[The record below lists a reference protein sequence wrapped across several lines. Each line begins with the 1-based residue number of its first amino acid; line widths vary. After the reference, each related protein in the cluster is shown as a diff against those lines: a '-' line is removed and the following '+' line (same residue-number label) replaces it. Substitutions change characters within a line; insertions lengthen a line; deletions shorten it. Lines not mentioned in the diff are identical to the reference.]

1 MLDFSTSAC
10 LLRRTQKID
19 KISKD
24 RLDRL
29 VFLRGLAESRERARA
44 LILSGVVIVN
54 GNKVDKAG
62 VLVKA
67 DAEISLCGS
76 VLPFVSRG
84 GVKLEAALNAFSVDV
99 KAAVAID
106 VGASTGG
113 FTDCLLKRGAAR
125 VYALDVGYGQLAW
138 SLRQDSRVVVLERQ
152 NVRNIPAEAI
162 PEQVDL
168 VTIDVSF
175 ISLEKVIPA
184 VVPRIKAEGHLIAL
198 VKPQFEV
205 GKGGVGKGGIVRD
218 AEKREAVV
226 ERICG
231 LGKSWGLKTVGHL
244 CSPIRGQKGNIEYL
258 IYFRR
263 LLPES

>member
-1 MLDFSTSAC
+1 MLRC
-10 LLRRTQKID
+10 LLLKRIRTID
-19 KISKD
+19 KIPKD

-29 VFLRGLAESRERARA
+29 VFLRGLAKSRERARA

-54 GNKVDKAG
+54 GDKIDKAG
-62 VLVKA
+62 VFVRT
-67 DAEISLCGS
+67 DAAISLCGS

-84 GVKLEAALNAFSVDV
+84 GVKLEEALKTFAVEV
-99 KAAVAID
+99 KAVVAID

-152 NVRNIPAEAI
+152 NVRSLPAEAI

-184 VVPRIKAEGHLIAL
+184 IIPWLKPGGALIAL

-205 GKGGVGKGGIVRD
+205 GRGEVGKGGIVRD
-218 AEKREAVV
+218 SGKREAVV
-226 ERICG
+226 ERICDM
-231 LGKSWGLKTVGHL
+231 GKSWGLKTLGVI
-244 CSPIRGQKGNIEYL
+244 CSPIRGQKGNIESL
-258 IYFRR
+258 VYFRR
-263 LLPES
+263 LVSES

>member
-1 MLDFSTSAC
+1 LKGTDSIATEP
-10 LLRRTQKID
+10 KE
-19 KISKD
+19 

-44 LILSGVVIVN
+44 LILGGLVIVD

-62 VLVKA
+62 TFFKSDVK
-67 DAEISLCGS
+67 IHLCGQTH
-76 VLPFVSRG
+76 PFVSRG
-84 GVKLEAALNAFSVDV
+84 GLKLEAALEAFDVDV
-99 KAAVAID
+99 KQAVVID

-113 FTDCLLKRGAAR
+113 FTDCLLKRDAAR

-138 SLRQDSRVVVLERQ
+138 SLRQDARVVVLERQ
-152 NVRNIPAEAI
+152 NVRSLLAESI
-162 PEQVDL
+162 PEEVDL

-184 VVPRIKAEGHLIAL
+184 IFPWMKEGGGLIAL

-205 GKGGVGKGGIVRD
+205 GKGEVGKGGIVRD
-218 AEKREAVV
+218 LEKRKAVL

-231 LGKSWGLKTVGHL
+231 MGAQWGLKTLGSI
-244 CSPIRGQKGNIEYL
+244 CSPIRGQKGNVEYL
-258 IYFRR
+258 AYFRR
-263 LLPES
+263 LFS

>member
-1 MLDFSTSAC
+1 MG
-10 LLRRTQKID
+10 RTRTID
-19 KISKD
+19 KVPKE

-44 LILSGVVIVN
+44 LILSGIVIVN
-54 GNKVDKAG
+54 GNKMDKAG
-62 VLVKA
+62 VLVKS
-67 DAEISLCGS
+67 DAAISLCGT
-76 VLPFVSRG
+76 VNPFVSRG
-84 GVKLEAALNAFSVDV
+84 GLKLEEALKTFEVDV
-99 KAAVAID
+99 KNAVVID

-138 SLRQDSRVVVLERQ
+138 SLRQDPRVVVLERQ
-152 NVRNIPAEAI
+152 NVRSLPAEAI

-184 VVPRIKAEGHLIAL
+184 ICPWLKEGGGLIVL

-205 GKGGVGKGGIVRD
+205 GKGEVGKGGIVRD
-218 AEKREAVV
+218 TGKREAVV
-226 ERICG
+226 KRICG
-231 LGKSWGLKTVGHL
+231 KGMQWGFKTLGSI
-244 CSPIRGQKGNIEYL
+244 CSPICGQKGNIEYL
-258 IYFRR
+258 VYFRR
-263 LLPES
+263 LVSES

>member
-1 MLDFSTSAC
+1 
-10 LLRRTQKID
+10 LLRRAQAIEKTP
-19 KISKD
+19 KD

-44 LILSGVVIVN
+44 LILSGSVIVN
-54 GNKVDKAG
+54 GDKIDKAG
-62 VLVKA
+62 VFVRT
-67 DAEISLCGS
+67 DATISLCGP
-76 VLPFVSRG
+76 VHPFVSRG
-84 GVKLEAALNAFSVDV
+84 GIKLEEALKTFKVDV
-99 KAAVAID
+99 VDAVAID

-125 VYALDVGYGQLAW
+125 VYAVDVGYGQLAW
-138 SLRQDSRVVVLERQ
+138 SLRQDPRVVVLERH
-152 NVRNIPAEAI
+152 NIRTLREEAI

-184 VVPRIKAEGHLIAL
+184 VFPWLKVGGALIAL

-205 GKGGVGKGGIVRD
+205 GKGCVGKGGIVRD
-218 AEKREAVV
+218 IEKREAVV
-226 ERICG
+226 ERICSMG
-231 LGKSWGLKTVGHL
+231 SVWGLKTLGRI
-244 CSPIRGQKGNIEYL
+244 CSPIRGQKGNVEYL

-263 LLPES
+263 FFPES